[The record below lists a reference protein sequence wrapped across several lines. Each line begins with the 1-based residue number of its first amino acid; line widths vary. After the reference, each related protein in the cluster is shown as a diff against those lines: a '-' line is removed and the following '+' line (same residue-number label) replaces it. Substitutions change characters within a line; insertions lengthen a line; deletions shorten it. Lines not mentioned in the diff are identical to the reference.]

1 MDLRKEIEAAMDYMA
16 AYMQLEWDESFVIP
30 QKGAVSLPDP
40 REDYLFSASRI
51 LREQLGLRSEGLES
65 IMQNLGPNLSISD
78 SSTLE
83 GESIDIDEKYSDTS
97 TSHSDPSPPP
107 PPGHS
112 TKSVSAE
119 PPLLDL
125 SASD

>member
-1 MDLRKEIEAAMDYMA
+1 
-16 AYMQLEWDESFVIP
+16 MQLEWDESFVISP
-30 QKGAVSLPDP
+30 KDTVSSPDP

-65 IMQNLGPNLSISD
+65 IMQSLGPNLPISD

-83 GESIDIDEKYSDTS
+83 GESLDNKEKYSDTS
-97 TSHSDPSPPP
+97 TSRADPSPSLPP
-107 PPGHS
+107 SHPAQPLL
-112 TKSVSAE
+112 VD

-125 SASD
+125 SESGQGI